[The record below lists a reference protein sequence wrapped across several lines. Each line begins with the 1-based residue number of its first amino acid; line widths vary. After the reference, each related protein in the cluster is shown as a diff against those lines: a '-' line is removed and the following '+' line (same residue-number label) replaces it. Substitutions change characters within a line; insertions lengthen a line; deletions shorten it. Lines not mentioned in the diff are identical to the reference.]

1 MHVAMATYACS
12 AKLMSAGV
20 RRPRAYRAACSCA
33 RPPEVESAPGER
45 QGAGVRVRGRVRDKG
60 WGRDRVRDRGRVRV
74 RARVVRVRCSWIE

>member
-33 RPPEVESAPGER
+33 RPPEVESAPGE
-45 QGAGVRVRGRVRDKG
+45 
-60 WGRDRVRDRGRVRV
+60 
-74 RARVVRVRCSWIE
+74 